1 MANGGNKGTKI
12 ELQTSYIALI
22 AGLQQNYQPGDVFD
36 LPMGQMT
43 RDQIIAEFQTFVNAA
58 EATRSSN
65 QAWRQDVQAERAAEL
80 AAAPVRT
87 SVKAVLVGRYGKS
100 STQLLNYG
108 IPPAKVPTVKSPAV
122 KAAAL
127 AKSEA
132 TRAARGTKG
141 SVQKQSITG
150 NVTGVVITPVTAG
163 APVPVT
169 APAAGSNAASG
180 SNGAS
185 APPAPASPAA
195 TGGTP
200 PHAERRQQSEAE
212 VRR

>member
-58 EATRSSN
+58 EATKSSN

-108 IPPAKVPTVKSPAV
+108 IPPAKVPTVSTAV

-195 TGGTP
+195 TGGRRRT
-200 PHAERRQQSEAE
+200 AERRQQSEAE